1 MGSQLQ
7 TMASTAQC
15 HRSPTS
21 DTAKDE
27 NGLILPRKIVNPC
40 IQSPFRRDLNREI
53 RWNTDKGINV
63 LNTKSE
69 LEKAFAKHKKNLNE
83 KKKEQETAESFTGE
97 FQKMIAER
105 ARRLEKFE
113 EKQEEEH
120 SKQPSVTP
128 NASEC
133 HDVKKCKATSPSKRS
148 PPVIRNDPEIGDTGF
163 KRVYNQLRR
172 DKQELVV

>member
-7 TMASTAQC
+7 TMASTAQR
-15 HRSPTS
+15 HPPTS
-21 DTAKDE
+21 DTARDE

-113 EKQEEEH
+113 EKQEEEN

-148 PPVIRNDPEIGDTGF
+148 PPVIRNDPEIGETEF

>member
-1 MGSQLQ
+1 MGSCRLWP
-7 TMASTAQC
+7 AQ
-15 HRSPTS
+15 RSAPLPPTRP
-21 DTAKDE
+21 
-27 NGLILPRKIVNPC
+27 GMKIVNPC

-83 KKKEQETAESFTGE
+83 KKKEQESAESFTGE

-148 PPVIRNDPEIGDTGF
+148 PPVIKNDPEIGETEF

>member
-1 MGSQLQ
+1 MFSFGF
-7 TMASTAQC
+7 
-15 HRSPTS
+15 
-21 DTAKDE
+21 
-27 NGLILPRKIVNPC
+27 LIL
-40 IQSPFRRDLNREI
+40 Q
-53 RWNTDKGINV
+53 
-63 LNTKSE
+63 
-69 LEKAFAKHKKNLNE
+69 
-83 KKKEQETAESFTGE
+83 
-97 FQKMIAER
+97 
-105 ARRLEKFE
+105 FE

-148 PPVIRNDPEIGDTGF
+148 PPVIRNDPEIGETEF

>member
-1 MGSQLQ
+1 MKVSL
-7 TMASTAQC
+7 AC
-15 HRSPTS
+15 R
-21 DTAKDE
+21 
-27 NGLILPRKIVNPC
+27 
-40 IQSPFRRDLNREI
+40 
-53 RWNTDKGINV
+53 GISV

-83 KKKEQETAESFTGE
+83 KKKEQESAETFTGE

-105 ARRLEKFE
+105 ARRLEKVRKENNCLQISVLFVFLILQFE

-120 SKQPSVTP
+120 PKQPSVTP

-148 PPVIRNDPEIGDTGF
+148 PPVIRNDPEIGDTEF

>member
-7 TMASTAQC
+7 AMTSTAQC
-15 HRSPTS
+15 QRNNT

-53 RWNTDKGINV
+53 KWNSDKGISV

-128 NASEC
+128 IASEC

-148 PPVIRNDPEIGDTGF
+148 PPVIRNDQEIGDTEF

>member
-15 HRSPTS
+15 PPPSNTTR
-21 DTAKDE
+21 DE

-113 EKQEEEH
+113 EKQEEEDL
-120 SKQPSVTP
+120 KQPSVTP
-128 NASEC
+128 NAPDR
-133 HDVKKCKATSPSKRS
+133 HVKKCKPISPSKPAS
-148 PPVIRNDPEIGDTGF
+148 TVIRNEAEITETEF

>member
-7 TMASTAQC
+7 AMTSTAQC
-15 HRSPTS
+15 QRNNNNTPR
-21 DTAKDE
+21 DE

-53 RWNTDKGINV
+53 KWNSDKGINV

-97 FQKMIAER
+97 FQKMITER

-120 SKQPSVTP
+120 PKQPSVTP

-133 HDVKKCKATSPSKRS
+133 HDVKKCKPTSSSKRS
-148 PPVIRNDPEIGDTGF
+148 PPVIRNDPEIGDTEF
-163 KRVYNQLRR
+163 KRVCNQLRS

>member
-1 MGSQLQ
+1 MGQSE

-15 HRSPTS
+15 PGHRDRTR
-21 DTAKDE
+21 DE

-53 RWNTDKGINV
+53 RWNTDKGISV

-83 KKKEQETAESFTGE
+83 KRKEQESPDCVNSE

-105 ARRLEKFE
+105 
-113 EKQEEEH
+113 
-120 SKQPSVTP
+120 
-128 NASEC
+128 
-133 HDVKKCKATSPSKRS
+133 
-148 PPVIRNDPEIGDTGF
+148 
-163 KRVYNQLRR
+163 
-172 DKQELVV
+172 

>member
-1 MGSQLQ
+1 MKVSF
-7 TMASTAQC
+7 C
-15 HRSPTS
+15 R
-21 DTAKDE
+21 
-27 NGLILPRKIVNPC
+27 
-40 IQSPFRRDLNREI
+40 
-53 RWNTDKGINV
+53 GISV

-105 ARRLEKFE
+105 ARRLEKVRKENNCLQISVLFVFLILQFE

-120 SKQPSVTP
+120 PKQPSVTP

-133 HDVKKCKATSPSKRS
+133 HDVKKCKPTSSSKRS
-148 PPVIRNDPEIGDTGF
+148 PPVIRNDPEIGDTEF

>member
-1 MGSQLQ
+1 M
-7 TMASTAQC
+7 
-15 HRSPTS
+15 
-21 DTAKDE
+21 
-27 NGLILPRKIVNPC
+27 
-40 IQSPFRRDLNREI
+40 
-53 RWNTDKGINV
+53 
-63 LNTKSE
+63 NTKSE

-105 ARRLEKFE
+105 ARRLEKVRKENNCLQISVLFVFLILQFE

-120 SKQPSVTP
+120 PKQPSVTP

-133 HDVKKCKATSPSKRS
+133 HDVKKCKPTSSSKRS
-148 PPVIRNDPEIGDTGF
+148 PPVIRNDPEIGDTEF

>member
-1 MGSQLQ
+1 M
-7 TMASTAQC
+7 
-15 HRSPTS
+15 
-21 DTAKDE
+21 
-27 NGLILPRKIVNPC
+27 
-40 IQSPFRRDLNREI
+40 
-53 RWNTDKGINV
+53 
-63 LNTKSE
+63 NTKSE

-105 ARRLEKFE
+105 ARRLEKVRKENNCLQISVLFVFLILQFE

-148 PPVIRNDPEIGDTGF
+148 PPVIRNDPEIGDTEF

>member
-7 TMASTAQC
+7 TMTSTTQC
-15 HRSPTS
+15 HTEGRRS
-21 DTAKDE
+21 KDQ

-40 IQSPFRRDLNREI
+40 IQSPFRRDLHREI

-63 LNTKSE
+63 LNTQSE

-83 KKKEQETAESFTGE
+83 KKKEQESAESFTGE

-120 SKQPSVTP
+120 SKQPSVTR

-133 HDVKKCKATSPSKRS
+133 HDVKKCKATSPSKRA
-148 PPVIRNDPEIGDTGF
+148 PPVIRNDSEIGDTEF
-163 KRVYNQLRR
+163 KRVHNQLRR
-172 DKQELVV
+172 DKHELVV

>member
-15 HRSPTS
+15 HRSPTT

-83 KKKEQETAESFTGE
+83 KKKEQESAESFTGE
-97 FQKMIAER
+97 FQKMI
-105 ARRLEKFE
+105 RRILVLSFF
-113 EKQEEEH
+113 H
-120 SKQPSVTP
+120 LSFSC
-128 NASEC
+128 ASQRPFQ
-133 HDVKKCKATSPSKRS
+133 V
-148 PPVIRNDPEIGDTGF
+148 
-163 KRVYNQLRR
+163 L
-172 DKQELVV
+172 

>member
-7 TMASTAQC
+7 TMTSTAQC
-15 HRSPTS
+15 HHPPT
-21 DTAKDE
+21 DTARDE

-105 ARRLEKFE
+105 ARRLEK
-113 EKQEEEH
+113 
-120 SKQPSVTP
+120 
-128 NASEC
+128 
-133 HDVKKCKATSPSKRS
+133 KKNRKRNIQS
-148 PPVIRNDPEIGDTGF
+148 S
-163 KRVYNQLRR
+163 QA
-172 DKQELVV
+172 